1 MVTVTVT
8 VTVTV
13 VLVGI
18 KGEISSR
25 GGSGGVTFVL
35 GDSLCFELV
44 ESVLYSIRNVDCELW
59 SCVCAFY

>member
-1 MVTVTVT
+1 
-8 VTVTV
+8 V